1 MYLISLFFQKVKLI
15 PSFIFYHVYDWCN
28 YLYYR
33 KYYRFYGWGVHLFT
47 GKFGQGK
54 SSLAVLETYELCK
67 KYPQLHVLT
76 NLELSNFPSYTDI
89 LPLKTAEDILRAPN
103 NTIVVIDE
111 IGSIFNSRDFSSG
124 SRSVPKP
131 VYQHLVQCRKRN
143 MMIFGTVQRFNL
155 LDKQIRDIS
164 ATVTTCSASPKH
176 PFTRILTALVYDIDE
191 YEAYQTNT
199 LYRPRVS
206 SAKAY
211 IQRDKYRSLYDT
223 KALIE
228 GFLGTEFLSDEE
240 ILRNRGDSSDALD
253 GSKETLK
260 AYKKRKKI

>member
-1 MYLISLFFQKVKLI
+1 MYLISLFFQKVKQL
-15 PSFIFYHVYDWCN
+15 PLFIYYHVYDWCT

-33 KYYRFYGWGVHLFT
+33 KYYKFYGWGVHLFT

-54 SSLAVLETYELCK
+54 TSVLSRITYDYCCK
-67 KYPQLHVLT
+67 YKQLHVLT
-76 NLELSNFPSYTDI
+76 NLELNNFPEWTKI
-89 LPLKTAEDILRAPN
+89 LPLKTSDDILNAPN

-124 SRSVPKP
+124 RSVPKP

-143 MMIFGTVQRFNL
+143 MMILGTVQRYNL

-164 ATVTTCSASPKH
+164 ATVTTCSSFPAH
-176 PFTRILTALVYDIDE
+176 PFTRMITTLVYDVDE
-191 YEAYQTNT
+191 YEAYQSNS
-199 LYRPRVS
+199 LYKPRVS

-211 IQRDKYRSLYDT
+211 IQTDHDRSLYDT

-228 GFLGTEFLSDEE
+228 GFLDKEYISDEE

-260 AYKKRKKI
+260 AYKKRKKQ

>member
-1 MYLISLFFQKVKLI
+1 MYLISLLFQKIKLL
-15 PSFIFYHVYDWCN
+15 PLFLFYHVYDWCT

-33 KYYRFYGWGVHLFT
+33 RYYRFYGWGIHLFT

-54 SSLAVLETYELCK
+54 SSLAVLETFDLCN

-76 NLELSNFPSYTDI
+76 NLELTNFPSWTEI
-89 LPLKTAEDILRAPN
+89 LPLKTSEDILRAPN
-103 NTIVVIDE
+103 NTIVLLDE

-124 SRSVPKP
+124 VRSVPKP

-143 MMIFGTVQRFNL
+143 MMIFGTVQRYNL

-164 ATVTTCSASPKH
+164 ATVTTCSAGPKH
-176 PFTRILTALVYDIDE
+176 PFTRMLTALVYDVDE
-191 YEAYQTNT
+191 YEAYMSNS
-199 LYRPRVS
+199 LYVPRVS

-211 IQRDKYRSLYDT
+211 VQKDQYRALYDT

-228 GFLGTEFLSDEE
+228 GFLGTEFISDEE
-240 ILRNRGDSSDALD
+240 ILRNRGELADALD